1 MNKKYLILIM
11 ARKGSD
17 DVISRQNLRLVNN
30 KPLLYY
36 IVKTALKFK
45 KADVIVSTDSEEIRE
60 LSLLY
65 GAQYIKRPKKLTKN
79 STSVKEICFDVLQ
92 KLQKE
97 GIHYEKCLVLH
108 PKIPL
113 IKNNTINTFFKN
125 LEKNR
130 STIFGISNIVDS
142 KLGYEIE
149 NSKELLN
156 LNPSPKPLAILNRIV
171 AFNTKQFIKNNGKF
185 TSPFYGLKLP
195 DDETHSLISYHDFGT
210 FEQILNRK
218 KILVRIDSTV
228 KIGMGHV
235 FNMLTVLNHFRH
247 DEILILMHKNRN
259 LGYKQ
264 FRENLYNVSFFTS
277 DTEFNGVLRKFKPD
291 IIFNDI
297 LNTTESYMKKL
308 QNYTTMTVNFEDR
321 GKGRKLSNLIFNPI
335 FEKQKSLPK
344 EFYGAK
350 YACVRDEFRIWTNE
364 ILSKNVKKVLI
375 SFGGTDQNNITE
387 KTISII
393 QKHNL
398 KNIEFILL
406 LGFGYTHKK
415 MIKEKIKKLQKES
428 FKIILIDDSDFIAK
442 HIRDVDFAIVSNGRT
457 VFELA
462 AMNVP
467 VLAVSVNTREQNHNF
482 VKEQNT
488 GIKIDYKKSSYEK
501 LLKKSLE
508 KMLNFNNRKIY
519 KKNLVKIDLLNGI
532 NIVVQK
538 INHEYDVLN
547 KSAIQKLDSSNS

>member
-1 MNKKYLILIM
+1 
-11 ARKGSD
+11 
-17 DVISRQNLRLVNN
+17 
-30 KPLLYY
+30 
-36 IVKTALKFK
+36 
-45 KADVIVSTDSEEIRE
+45 
-60 LSLLY
+60 
-65 GAQYIKRPKKLTKN
+65 
-79 STSVKEICFDVLQ
+79 
-92 KLQKE
+92 
-97 GIHYEKCLVLH
+97 
-108 PKIPL
+108 
-113 IKNNTINTFFKN
+113 
-125 LEKNR
+125 
-130 STIFGISNIVDS
+130 
-142 KLGYEIE
+142 
-149 NSKELLN
+149 
-156 LNPSPKPLAILNRIV
+156 
-171 AFNTKQFIKNNGKF
+171 
-185 TSPFYGLKLP
+185 
-195 DDETHSLISYHDFGT
+195 
-210 FEQILNRK
+210 
-218 KILVRIDSTV
+218 
-228 KIGMGHV
+228 
-235 FNMLTVLNHFRH
+235 
-247 DEILILMHKNRN
+247 
-259 LGYKQ
+259 
-264 FRENLYNVSFFTS
+264 
-277 DTEFNGVLRKFKPD
+277 
-291 IIFNDI
+291 
-297 LNTTESYMKKL
+297 MKKL

-364 ILSKNVKKVLI
+364 ILSENVKKVLI

-415 MIKEKIKKLQKES
+415 TIKEKIKKLQKES
-428 FKIILIDDSDFIAK
+428 FKIILIDDSDFMAK

>member
-1 MNKKYLILIM
+1 
-11 ARKGSD
+11 
-17 DVISRQNLRLVNN
+17 
-30 KPLLYY
+30 
-36 IVKTALKFK
+36 
-45 KADVIVSTDSEEIRE
+45 
-60 LSLLY
+60 
-65 GAQYIKRPKKLTKN
+65 
-79 STSVKEICFDVLQ
+79 
-92 KLQKE
+92 
-97 GIHYEKCLVLH
+97 
-108 PKIPL
+108 
-113 IKNNTINTFFKN
+113 
-125 LEKNR
+125 
-130 STIFGISNIVDS
+130 
-142 KLGYEIE
+142 
-149 NSKELLN
+149 
-156 LNPSPKPLAILNRIV
+156 
-171 AFNTKQFIKNNGKF
+171 
-185 TSPFYGLKLP
+185 
-195 DDETHSLISYHDFGT
+195 
-210 FEQILNRK
+210 
-218 KILVRIDSTV
+218 
-228 KIGMGHV
+228 MGHV
-235 FNMLTVLNHFRH
+235 FNMLTILNHFRH

-277 DTEFNGVLRKFKPD
+277 DTEFNRILRKFKPD

-321 GKGRKLSNLIFNPI
+321 GKGRKLSNLTFNPI

-364 ILSKNVKKVLI
+364 ILSENVKKVLI

-393 QKHNL
+393 QKHNF

-415 MIKEKIKKLQKES
+415 TIKEKIKKLQKES
-428 FKIILIDDSDFIAK
+428 FKIILIDDSDFMAK
-442 HIRDVDFAIVSNGRT
+442 HIRDVDFAIISNGRT

-467 VLAVSVNTREQNHNF
+467 VLAISVNTREQSHNF

-538 INHEYDVLN
+538 INHEYDVLS
-547 KSAIQKLDSSNS
+547 KSVIQKLDSSNS